1 MEEERRK
8 QLEEN
13 KRKQPEKTNQILAK
27 LEKKYPFLDFS
38 FKDIEEMTVE
48 SMIKTR
54 NRMFF
59 FGMICVL
66 LIISILVLTIHSL
79 FTYEEDEKKTF
90 VENFGYVYYYLLSIS
105 YYIPMSFVLLFVMNV
120 SWDYFKYN

>member
-1 MEEERRK
+1 
-8 QLEEN
+8 
-13 KRKQPEKTNQILAK
+13 
-27 LEKKYPFLDFS
+27 
-38 FKDIEEMTVE
+38 MTME

-54 NRMFF
+54 NRMFI

-66 LIISILVLTIHSL
+66 LIITILLLTIHSL
-79 FTYEEDEKKTF
+79 FTYQEDENKTF
-90 VENFGYVYYYLLSIS
+90 VENFGYLYYYILSIS